1 MRDLGGR
8 VVDDDDLLT
17 KQEVAEMLNVSWR
30 TIDRW
35 TAAGKGSSSIVL
47 PASGRRRWRR
57 GDWRRG
63 DVREWLGKRDT

>member
-35 TAAGKGSSSIVL
+35 TAAGKGSPSIVL

-57 GDWRRG
+57 GD
-63 DVREWLGKRDT
+63 VREWLGKRDT